1 MELVCFICQEHQSE
15 IGHQTS
21 SCPKVACKR
30 CGQNGH
36 FGMNCEIRGTAD
48 EENEIEAI
56 ERFDNGVTGQSFS
69 EPLLFDLP
77 YLISFLKLNYRK
89 KAFYFALNF
98 LSWQFL
104 LKKSWISKN

>member
-1 MELVCFICQEHQSE
+1 MELVCFICQEYQSE

-21 SCPKVACKR
+21 SCPKVACKK

-48 EENEIEAI
+48 EKNEIEAI

-69 EPLLFDLP
+69 ESVIFSTLFNLIFSCVHILIKNLDGSELYLP
-77 YLISFLKLNYRK
+77 GRC
-89 KAFYFALNF
+89 
-98 LSWQFL
+98 
-104 LKKSWISKN
+104 KNVKVN